1 MRLLHLRVGPAST
14 LGGLRAPSPSTHS
27 SVMAFYLCGSAS
39 VSLLFFSSS
48 RAPHSRRASTAS
60 RSLVF
65 KAVAFCRSRP
75 LSTSLSLSLS
85 LLLPCRAVLL
95 VSFCF
100 DRIREPGEGARATA
114 AGSGRRR
121 WVGAFPAGD
130 GRGSVRRR
138 GGRFARGQ
146 AVRGR
151 RSGAGDG
158 ARTPLAC
165 LRVRVRRAENR

>member
-85 LLLPCRAVLL
+85 LSSSRAALCSSSRSASTGSGNPARERERLQLVLGGDAGWAPSRQVMAEAPCA
-95 VSFCF
+95 
-100 DRIREPGEGARATA
+100 A
-114 AGSGRRR
+114 AGG
-121 WVGAFPAGD
+121 
-130 GRGSVRRR
+130 GSR
-138 GGRFARGQ
+138 GGR
-146 AVRGR
+146 
-151 RSGAGDG
+151 
-158 ARTPLAC
+158 L
-165 LRVRVRRAENR
+165 